1 MRSDVTLWQQIDD
14 SDGSLRTV
22 QAKQKDKTETVQTLE
37 SLWSKRKIRHPCELK
52 VATGYFQV
60 CTGEHL
66 RIARSAR
73 RKRIWKPMVLT
84 RPNVCAFSYH
94 FSCWLS
100 TFDWLDWRLL
110 QSLSRRNQRCPL
122 QTLRK
127 VKRSRMTS
135 RQGQKRPARQEF
147 NSWFVAFRCAF
158 ARFLKNHCQ
167 RRLIQ
172 RPSGNFALWLFN
184 LLTFPYKFLYVLQN
198 WEKGGPNYC
207 KLSDSHHLEVK
218 YAERHTETRA
228 YRWSQLPSLLGVFV
242 EVLFLPQ
249 RDGLP
254 LVQLAALDSR
264 TCPIG
269 AWWESIAKDCEGG
282 WARLQPDGSC
292 KCEQCSSFIFAS
304 LGVFDYFWFLVHA
317 YVAKI
322 WDTTWYKHGQLHT
335 SLAISPSH
343 ALIFTHFATCWKVH
357 GMSATGQR
365 NPLQFEYLTDFWCA
379 LAAQLDL
386 IEGFEPWD
394 FWNI

>member
-1 MRSDVTLWQQIDD
+1 MCICQVPEEPLPKEADTKAQWQFCFVAIQFVDIPLQV
-14 SDGSLRTV
+14 SLCP
-22 QAKQKDKTETVQTLE
+22 
-37 SLWSKRKIRHPCELK
+37 SEL
-52 VATGYFQV
+52 
-60 CTGEHL
+60 
-66 RIARSAR
+66 
-73 RKRIWKPMVLT
+73 RKR
-84 RPNVCAFSYH
+84 RPK
-94 FSCWLS
+94 
-100 TFDWLDWRLL
+100 LL
-110 QSLSRRNQRCPL
+110 QTQWLTPL
-122 QTLRK
+122 GSEICRETYRDACIP
-127 VKRSRMTS
+127 VV
-135 RQGQKRPARQEF
+135 AAA
-147 NSWFVAFRCAF
+147 FVAQGF
-158 ARFLKNHCQ
+158 
-167 RRLIQ
+167 
-172 RPSGNFALWLFN
+172 
-184 LLTFPYKFLYVLQN
+184 
-198 WEKGGPNYC
+198 
-207 KLSDSHHLEVK
+207 
-218 YAERHTETRA
+218 
-228 YRWSQLPSLLGVFV
+228 LGVFV

>member
-110 QSLSRRNQRCPL
+110 QNLSRRNQRCPL

-228 YRWSQLPSLLGVFV
+228 YRWSQLPSLL
-242 EVLFLPQ
+242 
-249 RDGLP
+249 R
-254 LVQLAALDSR
+254 
-264 TCPIG
+264 
-269 AWWESIAKDCEGG
+269 
-282 WARLQPDGSC
+282 
-292 KCEQCSSFIFAS
+292 
-304 LGVFDYFWFLVHA
+304 
-317 YVAKI
+317 
-322 WDTTWYKHGQLHT
+322 
-335 SLAISPSH
+335 
-343 ALIFTHFATCWKVH
+343 
-357 GMSATGQR
+357 
-365 NPLQFEYLTDFWCA
+365 
-379 LAAQLDL
+379 
-386 IEGFEPWD
+386 GF
-394 FWNI
+394 